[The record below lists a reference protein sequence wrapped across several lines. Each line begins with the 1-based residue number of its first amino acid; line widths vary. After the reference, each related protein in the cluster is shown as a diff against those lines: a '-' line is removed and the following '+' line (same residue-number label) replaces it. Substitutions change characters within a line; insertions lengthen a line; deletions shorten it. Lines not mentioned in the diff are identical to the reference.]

1 MVVRPAARRD
11 NRNMVIRESAEIGG
25 RELTIE
31 MGKLARQADG
41 AVLLT
46 YGETV
51 VMVTAV
57 GDRKPK
63 NLPFLPLTCEYRE
76 NTYAGGRIPG
86 GFFKREGR
94 PTEAEILTSRMTDR
108 PIRPLFPKGY
118 RNETQVI
125 GNVLSADPEILPD
138 VLNITGA
145 SIALCCSPIPFTIP
159 IAAVRVGLVGGEFII
174 NPTRSQVAEG
184 DLDLILASRRE
195 AVVMLEAGAKEVSE
209 DQILDALEFAQPSI
223 EALIDLQ
230 QRLYDQLQPEKRA
243 FEPYEIDSAIE
254 QAVKERVG
262 VAVKETL
269 GIADKIQ
276 QRNTLEDIRNEML
289 DALDEEEAENR
300 DDYKESY
307 YDLIKKI
314 TRTGVLEDRV
324 RSDGRAFDEVRE
336 ITCEVGVAPRVHGS
350 ALFTRGETQAFV
362 TTTLGTALDSK
373 KMENYG
379 GEWWKKFMLHYNFP
393 PFSVGEA
400 RFLRGPGRREIGHG
414 ALAERAVE
422 PLLPSEDDFPYVLR
436 VVSDIF
442 ESNGSSSMA
451 SICGATLSLMD
462 AGVPIS
468 APVAGIAMGLMKE
481 GDVYA
486 VLSDIAGEEDHHGDM
501 DFKVAGTPRGITAM
515 QMDIKATGLS
525 REIFAEALEQAKKA
539 RMQILGKMREAIAE
553 PRPETSRYAPRILSI
568 KISVDRIRDIIGP
581 GGRIIRGIQED
592 TGCRINVEDDGTVQ
606 IAATDVEAGQKALSI
621 IEGLT
626 QEAEVG
632 KVYAGKVRSIKDFGA
647 FVEILP
653 GTDGLL
659 HISEVADHH
668 VDNVRDHVNEGDEIM
683 VKVVNIDERDRIR
696 LSMKALTEEER
707 EKAGLKVGS

>member
-1 MVVRPAARRD
+1 
-11 NRNMVIRESAEIGG
+11 MVIRESVEIGG
-25 RELTIE
+25 RELTVE

-41 AVLLT
+41 AVVIT

-57 GDRKPK
+57 ADRKPK
-63 NLPFLPLTCEYRE
+63 ELPFLPLTCEYRE
-76 NTYAGGRIPG
+76 NTFAGGRIPG

-108 PIRPLFPKGY
+108 PIRPLFPEGY
-118 RNETQVI
+118 RHETQVI
-125 GNVLSADPEILPD
+125 GNVLSADPEIMPD
-138 VLNITGA
+138 VLSITGA
-145 SIALCCSPIPFTIP
+145 STALYCSSIPFNIP
-159 IAAVRVGLVGGEFII
+159 IAAVRVGMVDGEFII
-174 NPTRSQVAEG
+174 NPTRSQIAES
-184 DLDLILASRRE
+184 DLDLILAARRD
-195 AVVMLEAGAKEVSE
+195 AVVMLEAGAKQVSE
-209 DQILDALEFAQPSI
+209 ENILDALEFAQASI

-230 QRLYDQLQPEKRA
+230 QRIYDQLQPVKRE
-243 FEPYEIDSAIE
+243 FEPYEIDAAIVDKVE
-254 QAVKERVG
+254 ERVG
-262 VAVKETL
+262 DKIKETL
-269 GIADKIQ
+269 AIRDKITE
-276 QRNTLEDIRNEML
+276 RDTMNDLRGSMI
-289 DALDEEEAENR
+289 DALDDDDAEHAGDFKEAF
-300 DDYKESY
+300 YG
-307 YDLIKKI
+307 LVKKY
-314 TRTGVLEDRV
+314 TRTGVLDDRL
-324 RSDGRAFDEVRE
+324 RADGREFNE
-336 ITCEVGVAPRVHGS
+336 IRPIDCEVGVAPRVHGS

-362 TTTLGTALDSK
+362 TTTLGTAMDSK

-379 GEWWKKFMLHYNFP
+379 GEWWKKFYLHYNFP

-436 VVSDIF
+436 IVSDIF

-451 SICGATLSLMD
+451 SVCGATLSLMD

-481 GDVYA
+481 GDNYA

-525 REIFAEALEQAKKA
+525 REIFAEALEQAREG
-539 RMQILGKMREAIAE
+539 RMHILGKMREAISE
-553 PRPETSRYAPRILSI
+553 PRADTSRYAPRIIAI
-568 KISVDRIRDIIGP
+568 KIPVDRIRDIIGP

-606 IAATDVEAGQKALSI
+606 IAATDVESGQKALAI

-626 QEAEVG
+626 AEAEVG
-632 KVYAGKVRSIKDFGA
+632 RIYAGTVRSIKDFGA

-659 HISEVADHH
+659 HISEVAAEH
-668 VDNVRDHVNEGDEIM
+668 VKDVRDFVNEGDDLM
-683 VKVVNIDERDRIR
+683 VKVINIDERDRIR
-696 LSMKALTEEER
+696 LSLKAITEEE
-707 EKAGLKVGS
+707 KAQMEQEVGSAG

>member
-1 MVVRPAARRD
+1 
-11 NRNMVIRESAEIGG
+11 MVIRESAEIGD
-25 RELTIE
+25 RELTVE

-41 AVLLT
+41 AAVLT
-46 YGETV
+46 YGETI

-57 GDRKPK
+57 ADRRPK
-63 NLPFLPLTCEYRE
+63 ELPFLPLTCEYRE
-76 NTYAGGRIPG
+76 NTFAGGRIPG

-118 RNETQVI
+118 RHETQVI
-125 GNVLSADPEILPD
+125 GNVLSAEPEIFPD
-138 VLNITGA
+138 VLSITGA
-145 SIALCCSPIPFTIP
+145 SIALYCSPIPFTIP
-159 IAAVRVGLVGGEFII
+159 IAAVRIGLVDGEFII

-184 DLDLILASRRE
+184 DLDLVLASRRD

-209 DQILDALEFAQPSI
+209 GQILDALEFAQPTI

-230 QRLYDQLQPEKRA
+230 QRIYDQLQPEKRP
-243 FEPYEIDSAIE
+243 FEPHEIDSAIE
-254 QAVKERVG
+254 EKVEERVG
-262 VAVKETL
+262 AAIKEAL

-289 DALDEEEAENR
+289 DALDEEEAEHR

-307 YDLIKKI
+307 YGLIKKI

-336 ITCEVGVAPRVHGS
+336 INCEVGVAPRVHGS

-362 TTTLGTALDSK
+362 TTTLGTSLDSK

-379 GEWWKKFMLHYNFP
+379 GEWYKKFYLHYNFP

-414 ALAERAVE
+414 ALAERAVA

-451 SICGATLSLMD
+451 SVCGATLSMMD

-481 GDVYA
+481 GDTYA

-525 REIFAEALEQAKKA
+525 REIFAEALEQAREA
-539 RMQILGKMREAIAE
+539 RMQILGEMREAISE

-632 KVYAGKVRSIKDFGA
+632 KIYAGKVRSIKDFGA

-668 VDNVRDHVNEGDEIM
+668 VDDVRDHVNEGDEVM

-696 LSMKALTEEER
+696 LSIKALTEEER
-707 EKAGLKVGS
+707 EKTGQKVGS

>member
-1 MVVRPAARRD
+1 
-11 NRNMVIRESAEIGG
+11 MVIRESVEIGG

-31 MGKLARQADG
+31 MGKMARQADG
-41 AVLLT
+41 AVVVS
-46 YGETV
+46 YGETIV
-51 VMVTAV
+51 LVTAV
-57 GDRKPK
+57 SDRKAK
-63 NLPFLPLTCEYRE
+63 DMSFLPLTCEYRE
-76 NTYAGGRIPG
+76 NSFAGGRIPG

-118 RNETQVI
+118 RHETQVI

-138 VLNITGA
+138 VLSITGA
-145 SIALCCSPIPFTIP
+145 STALYCSPIPFTIP
-159 IAAVRVGLVGGEFII
+159 IAAVRVGMIDGEFII

-184 DLDLILASRRE
+184 NLDLILAARRE

-209 DQILDALEFAQPSI
+209 ENILDALEFAQPTI

-230 QRLYDQLQPEKRA
+230 QRIYDQVQPVKRE
-243 FEPYEIDSAIE
+243 FEIHEIDETIVAKVEERVAQEIKDILGIKDKIE
-254 QAVKERVG
+254 Q
-262 VAVKETL
+262 
-269 GIADKIQ
+269 
-276 QRNTLEDIRNEML
+276 RNAMDDLRGGML
-289 DALDEEEAENR
+289 DALDEEEAEHSN
-300 DDYKESY
+300 DYKEAFY
-307 YDLIKKI
+307 GLIKKC
-314 TRTGVLEDRV
+314 TRAGVLDEKV
-324 RSDGRAFDEVRE
+324 RADGRAFDEIRP
-336 ITCEVGVAPRVHGS
+336 IRCEVGVAPRVHGS

-362 TTTLGTALDSK
+362 TTTLGTSGTDDK

-414 ALAERAVE
+414 ALAERAVQ
-422 PLLPSEDDFPYVLR
+422 PTLPPADVFPYVIR

-451 SICGATLSLMD
+451 SVCGATLSLMD
-462 AGVPIS
+462 AGVPIA

-481 GDVYA
+481 GDNYA
-486 VLSDIAGEEDHHGDM
+486 VLSDIAGEEDHNGDM

-525 REIFAEALEQAKKA
+525 REIFAQALEQA
-539 RMQILGKMREAIAE
+539 REGRIHILSKMREAISE
-553 PRPETSRYAPRILSI
+553 PRAETSRYAPQITSI
-568 KISVDRIRDIIGP
+568 KIPVDRIRDIIGP

-606 IAATDVEAGQKALSI
+606 IAATDSVAGQKALSI

-626 QEAEVG
+626 AEAEVG
-632 KVYAGKVRSIKDFGA
+632 KIYAGTVRTIKDFGA

-659 HISEVADHH
+659 HISEVAEHH
-668 VDNVRDHVNEGDEIM
+668 VKDVRDYVNEGDDLI

-696 LSMKALTEEER
+696 LSLKAVTEEE
-707 EKAGLKVGS
+707 KAEAEQMVDADG

>member
-1 MVVRPAARRD
+1 
-11 NRNMVIRESAEIGG
+11 MVIRESTEIGG
-25 RELTIE
+25 RELTVE

-41 AVLLT
+41 AVVIS
-46 YGETV
+46 YGETI

-57 GDRKPK
+57 SDRNPK
-63 NLPFLPLTCEYRE
+63 QISFLPLTCEYRE
-76 NTYAGGRIPG
+76 NTFAGGRIPG

-118 RNETQVI
+118 NHETQVI
-125 GNVLSADPEILPD
+125 GNVLSADPELMPD
-138 VLNITGA
+138 VLSITGA
-145 SIALCCSPIPFTIP
+145 SAALYCSDIPFTTP
-159 IAAVRVGLVGGEFII
+159 IAAVRIGLIDGEFIT
-174 NPTRSQVAEG
+174 NPTRSQIAES
-184 DLDLILASRRE
+184 DLDLILAARRE

-209 DQILDALEFAQPSI
+209 ENILDALEFAQPSI

-230 QRLYDQLQPEKRA
+230 QRIYDQLQPTKREFVA
-243 FEPYEIDSAIE
+243 HQIDEAIVTKVEDRAGQTIKDNLSIKDKIE
-254 QAVKERVG
+254 Q
-262 VAVKETL
+262 
-269 GIADKIQ
+269 
-276 QRNTLEDIRNEML
+276 RNAMGD
-289 DALDEEEAENR
+289 
-300 DDYKESY
+300 
-307 YDLIKKI
+307 
-314 TRTGVLEDRV
+314 TRTELLGALEEDETDDANDFKEAFYGLVKKYTRAGVLDDR
-324 RSDGRAFDEVRE
+324 RRADGRAFDEIRPIE
-336 ITCEVGVAPRVHGS
+336 CEVGLAPRVHGS

-362 TTTLGTALDSK
+362 TTTLGTSDDSK
-373 KMENYG
+373 KQENYG
-379 GEWWKKFMLHYNFP
+379 GEWWSKFYLHYNFP

-414 ALAERAVE
+414 ALAQRAVSGI
-422 PLLPSEDDFPYVLR
+422 LPSEDDFPYVLR
-436 VVSDIF
+436 IVSDIF

-451 SICGATLSLMD
+451 SVCGATLSLMD
-462 AGVPIS
+462 AGVPI
-468 APVAGIAMGLMKE
+468 AGPVAGIAMGLMKE
-481 GDVYA
+481 GDNYA
-486 VLSDIAGEEDHHGDM
+486 VLSDIAGEEDHNGDM

-525 REIFAEALEQAKKA
+525 REIFAEALEQAREG
-539 RMQILGKMREAIAE
+539 RMHILGKMREAISE
-553 PRPETSRYAPRILSI
+553 PRPETSRYAPQILSI

-606 IAATDVEAGQKALSI
+606 IAATDSDAGQKALSI

-626 QEAEVG
+626 AEAEVG
-632 KVYAGKVRSIKDFGA
+632 KIYAGTVRSIKDFGA

-668 VDNVRDHVNEGDEIM
+668 VKDVRDHVNEGDDLF

-696 LSMKALTEEER
+696 LSLKAVTEEE
-707 EKAGLKVGS
+707 KAKAEQMVGADG

>member
-1 MVVRPAARRD
+1 
-11 NRNMVIRESAEIGG
+11 MVIRESAEIGD
-25 RELTIE
+25 RELTVE

-41 AVLLT
+41 AAVLT
-46 YGETV
+46 YGETI

-57 GDRKPK
+57 ADRRPK
-63 NLPFLPLTCEYRE
+63 DMPFLPLTCEYRE
-76 NTYAGGRIPG
+76 NTFAGGRIPG

-118 RNETQVI
+118 RHETQVI
-125 GNVLSADPEILPD
+125 GNVLSAEPEIFPD
-138 VLNITGA
+138 VLSITGA
-145 SIALCCSPIPFTIP
+145 SIALYCSPIPFTIP
-159 IAAVRVGLVGGEFII
+159 IAAVRIGLVDGEFII

-184 DLDLILASRRE
+184 DLDLVLASRRD
-195 AVVMLEAGAKEVSE
+195 AVIMLEAGAKEVSE
-209 DQILDALEFAQPSI
+209 SQILDALEFAQPTI

-230 QRLYDQLQPEKRA
+230 QRIYDQLQPEKRP
-243 FEPYEIDSAIE
+243 FEPHEIDSAIE
-254 QAVKERVG
+254 EKVEERVG
-262 VAVKETL
+262 AAIKEAL

-289 DALDEEEAENR
+289 DVLDEEEAEHR

-307 YDLIKKI
+307 YGLIKKI

-324 RSDGRAFDEVRE
+324 RSDGRAFDEVRT

-362 TTTLGTALDSK
+362 TTTLGTSLDSK
-373 KMENYG
+373 KMENYS
-379 GEWWKKFMLHYNFP
+379 GEWWKKFYLHYNFP

-414 ALAERAVE
+414 ALAERAVT

-451 SICGATLSLMD
+451 SVCGATLSMMD

-468 APVAGIAMGLMKE
+468 APIAGIAMGLMKE
-481 GDVYA
+481 GDTYA

-515 QMDIKATGLS
+515 QMDIKATELS
-525 REIFAEALEQAKKA
+525 REIFAEALEQAREA
-539 RMQILGKMREAIAE
+539 RMQILGEMREAISE

-668 VDNVRDHVNEGDEIM
+668 VDDVRDHVNEGDEVM
-683 VKVVNIDERDRIR
+683 VKVVNVDERDRIR
-696 LSMKALTEEER
+696 LSIKALTEEER
-707 EKAGLKVGS
+707 EKTGQKVGS

>member
-1 MVVRPAARRD
+1 
-11 NRNMVIRESAEIGG
+11 MVIRESVEIGG
-25 RELTIE
+25 RELTVE
-31 MGKLARQADG
+31 MGKMARQADG
-41 AVLLT
+41 ACVIT
-46 YGETV
+46 YGETM

-57 GDRKPK
+57 ADRKPK
-63 NLPFLPLTCEYRE
+63 DMPFLPLTCEYRE
-76 NTYAGGRIPG
+76 NTFAGGRIPG

-94 PTEAEILTSRMTDR
+94 PTEVEILTSRMTDR

-118 RNETQVI
+118 RFETQVI
-125 GNVLSADPEILPD
+125 GNVLSADPEIMPD
-138 VLNITGA
+138 VLSITGA
-145 SIALCCSPIPFTIP
+145 SVALYCSNIPFTVP
-159 IAAVRVGLVGGEFII
+159 IAAVRVGMIDGEFII
-174 NPTRSQVAEG
+174 NPTRSQIAES
-184 DLDLILASRRE
+184 DLDLILAARRD

-209 DQILDALEFAQPSI
+209 ENILDALEFAQPSI

-230 QRLYDQLQPEKRA
+230 QRIYDQLQPVKRE
-243 FEPYEIDSAIE
+243 FVPYEIDAAIVEKVE
-254 QAVKERVG
+254 QRAGDK
-262 VAVKETL
+262 VKETL
-269 GIADKIQ
+269 AIGDKIE
-276 QRNTLEDIRNEML
+276 QRNAMDELRGAML
-289 DALDEEEAENR
+289 DALDDEEQADADDFKEAF
-300 DDYKESY
+300 YG
-307 YDLIKKI
+307 LVKKV
-314 TRTGVLEDRV
+314 TRNGVLDDRV
-324 RSDGRAFDEVRE
+324 RADGREFNE
-336 ITCEVGVAPRVHGS
+336 IRPINCEVGVAPRVHGS

-362 TTTLGTALDSK
+362 TTTLGTAMDSK

-379 GEWWKKFMLHYNFP
+379 GEWWKKFYLHYNFP

-422 PLLPSEDDFPYVLR
+422 PLLPAEEDFPYVLR
-436 VVSDIF
+436 IVSDIF

-451 SICGATLSLMD
+451 SVCGATLSMMD

-481 GDVYA
+481 GDNYA

-525 REIFAEALEQAKKA
+525 REIFAEALEQAREA
-539 RMQILGKMREAIAE
+539 RMHILGKMREAISE
-553 PRPETSRYAPRILSI
+553 PRAETSRYAPRIIAI
-568 KISVDRIRDIIGP
+568 KIPVDRIRDIIGP

-606 IAATDVEAGQKALSI
+606 IAATDVESGQKALAI

-626 QEAEVG
+626 AEAEVG
-632 KVYAGKVRSIKDFGA
+632 RIYAGTVRSIKDFGA

-659 HISEVADHH
+659 HISEVAAEH
-668 VDNVRDHVNEGDEIM
+668 VKDVRDFVNEGDDLM
-683 VKVVNIDERDRIR
+683 VKVINIDERDRIR
-696 LSMKALTEEER
+696 LSLKAITDE
-707 EKAGLKVGS
+707 EKAQMEQEVSSDG

>member
-1 MVVRPAARRD
+1 
-11 NRNMVIRESAEIGG
+11 MVIRESVEIGG
-25 RELTIE
+25 RELTVE

-41 AVLLT
+41 AVVIT
-46 YGETV
+46 YGETI

-57 GDRKPK
+57 ADRKPK
-63 NLPFLPLTCEYRE
+63 DMPFLPLTCEYRE
-76 NTYAGGRIPG
+76 NTFAGGRIPG

-118 RNETQVI
+118 RFETQII
-125 GNVLSADPEILPD
+125 GNVLSSDPEVMPD
-138 VLNITGA
+138 VLSITGA
-145 SIALCCSPIPFTIP
+145 SAALYCSPISFDIP
-159 IAAVRVGLVGGEFII
+159 IAAVRVGLIDGEFII
-174 NPTRSQVAEG
+174 NPTRSQIAES
-184 DLDLILASRRE
+184 DLDLILAARRE

-209 DQILDALEFAQPSI
+209 ETILDALEFAQPSI

-230 QRLYDQLQPEKRA
+230 QRLYDQLQPTKRE
-243 FEPYEIDSAIE
+243 FVPYEIDASIVEKVEQRLADRIKECLSIGDKIE
-254 QAVKERVG
+254 Q
-262 VAVKETL
+262 
-269 GIADKIQ
+269 
-276 QRNTLEDIRNEML
+276 RNAMDDLRGELIDG
-289 DALDEEEAENR
+289 LDEEEAEHAN
-300 DDYKESY
+300 DFKEAFY
-307 YDLIKKI
+307 GLLKKI
-314 TRTGVLEDRV
+314 TRTGVLDERV
-324 RSDGRAFDEVRE
+324 RADGRAFNEVRPIE
-336 ITCEVGVAPRVHGS
+336 CDVAVAPRVHGS

-362 TTTLGTALDSK
+362 TTTLGTVDDAK

-379 GEWWKKFMLHYNFP
+379 GEWWKKFYLHYNFP

-414 ALAERAVE
+414 ALAERAVQ
-422 PLLPSEDDFPYVLR
+422 PVLPTEDDFPYVLR

-451 SICGATLSLMD
+451 SVCGATLSLMD

-481 GDVYA
+481 GDNYA
-486 VLSDIAGEEDHHGDM
+486 VLSDIAGEEDHNGDM

-525 REIFAEALEQAKKA
+525 REIFAEALEQAREA
-539 RMQILGKMREAIAE
+539 RVHILGKMRDAISE
-553 PRPETSRYAPRILSI
+553 PRPETSRYAPRIISI

-606 IAATDVEAGQKALSI
+606 IAATDVEAGQKALAI

-626 QEAEVG
+626 AEAEVG
-632 KVYAGKVRSIKDFGA
+632 KVYAGTVRSIKDFGA

-659 HISEVADHH
+659 HISEVAEEH
-668 VDNVRDHVNEGDEIM
+668 VKDVRDYVNEGDNVL
-683 VKVVNIDERDRIR
+683 VKVVKIDERDRIR
-696 LSMKALTEEER
+696 LSLKAITEEE
-707 EKAGLKVGS
+707 KAQMEQTVGSDG

>member
-1 MVVRPAARRD
+1 
-11 NRNMVIRESAEIGG
+11 MVIRESAEIGG

-31 MGKLARQADG
+31 MGRLARQADG
-41 AVLLT
+41 AVVLT

-57 GDRKPK
+57 GDHKPK
-63 NLPFLPLTCEYRE
+63 DLPFLPLTCEYRE

-145 SIALCCSPIPFTIP
+145 SIALYCSPIPFTIP

-184 DLDLILASRRE
+184 DLDLILAARRE

-209 DQILDALEFAQPSI
+209 NQILDALEFAQPSI
-223 EALIDLQ
+223 ETLIDLQ
-230 QRLYDQLQPEKRA
+230 QRLYDQLQPEKRP
-243 FEPYEIDSAIE
+243 FEPYEIDSTIKQAVE
-254 QAVKERVG
+254 ERVGAAVKE
-262 VAVKETL
+262 AL
-269 GIADKIQ
+269 GIDDKIR
-276 QRNTLEDIRNEML
+276 QRNTMEDIRNGML
-289 DALDEEEAENR
+289 DALDEEEAEHR

-307 YDLIKKI
+307 YELIKQI

-336 ITCEVGVAPRVHGS
+336 IICEVGVAPRVHGS

-414 ALAERAVE
+414 ALAERAIE

-451 SICGATLSLMD
+451 SVCGATLSLMD
-462 AGVPIS
+462 AGVRIS

-481 GDVYA
+481 GDNYA

-501 DFKVAGTPRGITAM
+501 DFKVAGTPRGITAL

-525 REIFAEALEQAKKA
+525 REIFAEALQQAKEA
-539 RMQILGKMREAIAE
+539 RMHILGKMREAIAE

-606 IAATDVEAGQKALSI
+606 IAATSVEAGEKALSI

-626 QEAEVG
+626 QEAEIG

-668 VDNVRDHVNEGDEIM
+668 VNDVRDHVNEGDEIM

-696 LSMKALTEEER
+696 LSIKALTEEER
-707 EKAGLKVGS
+707 EQAGQKVSS

>member
-1 MVVRPAARRD
+1 MA
-11 NRNMVIRESAEIGG
+11 IRESVEIGG

-41 AVLLT
+41 AAVIT
-46 YGETV
+46 YGDTM

-57 GDRKPK
+57 ADRKPK
-63 NLPFLPLTCEYRE
+63 DMPFLPLTCEYRE
-76 NTYAGGRIPG
+76 NTFAGGRIPG

-118 RNETQVI
+118 RHETQII
-125 GNVLSADPEILPD
+125 GNVLSSDPEIMPD
-138 VLNITGA
+138 VLSITGA
-145 SIALCCSPIPFTIP
+145 STALYCSPIAFTIP
-159 IAAVRVGLVGGEFII
+159 IAAVRVGMIDGEFII
-174 NPTRSQVAEG
+174 NPTRSQIAES
-184 DLDLILASRRE
+184 DLDLILAARRE
-195 AVVMLEAGAKEVSE
+195 AVVMLEAGANEVSE
-209 DQILDALEFAQPSI
+209 ENILDALEFAQPSI

-230 QRLYDQLQPEKRA
+230 QRLYDKLQPVKRE
-243 FEPYEIDSAIE
+243 FTPYEIDSSIVETVE
-254 QAVKERVG
+254 QSLADK
-262 VAVKETL
+262 VKETL
-269 GIADKIQ
+269 GIRDKIA
-276 QRNTLEDIRNEML
+276 QRDAMDDLRGSFL
-289 DALDEEEAENR
+289 DSLDEEQSAHA
-300 DDYKESY
+300 DDYKEAFY
-307 YDLIKKI
+307 GLLKKI
-314 TRTGVLEDRV
+314 TRTGVLDERV
-324 RSDGRAFDEVRE
+324 RADGREFNE
-336 ITCEVGVAPRVHGS
+336 IRPIECEVGVAPRVHGS

-362 TTTLGTALDSK
+362 TTTLGTSDDSK

-379 GEWWKKFMLHYNFP
+379 GEWWKKFYLHYNFP

-422 PLLPSEDDFPYVLR
+422 PVLPGEDDFPYVLR

-451 SICGATLSLMD
+451 SVCGATLSMMD
-462 AGVPIS
+462 AGVPIG

-481 GDVYA
+481 GDNYA
-486 VLSDIAGEEDHHGDM
+486 VLSDIAGEEDHNGDM

-525 REIFAEALEQAKKA
+525 REIFAQALEQA
-539 RMQILGKMREAIAE
+539 REGRIHILKKMREAISE
-553 PRPETSRYAPRILSI
+553 PRPETSRYAPQILSI
-568 KISVDRIRDIIGP
+568 KIPVDRIRDIIGP

-606 IAATDVEAGQKALSI
+606 IAATDTASGQKALSI

-626 QEAEVG
+626 AEAEVG
-632 KVYAGKVRSIKDFGA
+632 KLYAGTVRSIKDFGA

-659 HISEVADHH
+659 HISEVAEHH
-668 VDNVRDHVNEGDEIM
+668 VKDVREYVNEGDELL
-683 VKVVNIDERDRIR
+683 VKVINIDERDRIR
-696 LSMKALTEEER
+696 LSLKAVTEEDQA
-707 EKAGLKVGS
+707 KMGQKVGSDG

>member
-1 MVVRPAARRD
+1 
-11 NRNMVIRESAEIGG
+11 MVIRESTEIGG
-25 RELTIE
+25 RELTVE

-41 AVLLT
+41 AVLIT
-46 YGETV
+46 YGETMV
-51 VMVTAV
+51 IVTAV
-57 GDRKPK
+57 CDRKPK
-63 NLPFLPLTCEYRE
+63 DLPFLPLTCEYRE
-76 NTYAGGRIPG
+76 NTFAGGRIPG

-108 PIRPLFPKGY
+108 PIRPLFPKGF
-118 RNETQVI
+118 RHETQVI
-125 GNVLSADPEILPD
+125 GNVLSADPEIVPD
-138 VLNITGA
+138 VLSITGA
-145 SIALCCSPIPFTIP
+145 SAALYCSPIPFDTP
-159 IAAVRVGLVGGEFII
+159 IAAVRVGMVDGELII
-174 NPTRSQVAEG
+174 NPTRSQIAES
-184 DLDLILASRRE
+184 DLDLILAARRD

-209 DQILDALEFAQPSI
+209 ENILDALEFAQPSI

-230 QRLYDQLQPEKRA
+230 QRIYDQLQPTKRV
-243 FEPYEIDSAIE
+243 FVPYEIDESIVANVE
-254 QAVKERVG
+254 ERVG
-262 VAVKETL
+262 AKIKESL
-269 GIADKIQ
+269 AIKDKIE
-276 QRNTLEDIRNEML
+276 QRNAMDDMRGEML
-289 DALDEEEAENR
+289 DGLTDDEKENR
-300 DDYKESY
+300 DDYKESFY
-307 YDLIKKI
+307 GLIKKY
-314 TRTGVLEDRV
+314 TRAGVLDDRL
-324 RSDGRAFDEVRE
+324 RADGREFDQIRD
-336 ITCEVGVAPRVHGS
+336 IACEVTVAPRVHGS

-362 TTTLGTALDSK
+362 TTTLGTAMDSK

-379 GEWWKKFMLHYNFP
+379 GEWWKRFYLHYNFP

-414 ALAERAVE
+414 ALAERAIQPV
-422 PLLPSEDDFPYVLR
+422 LPSEEDFPYVLR

-451 SICGATLSLMD
+451 SVCGATLSLMD
-462 AGVPIS
+462 AGVPIG

-481 GDVYA
+481 GDNYA
-486 VLSDIAGEEDHHGDM
+486 VLSDIAGEEDHNGDM

-525 REIFAEALEQAKKA
+525 REIFAEALEQAKVG
-539 RMQILGKMREAIAE
+539 RMHILGKMREAIAE
-553 PRPETSRYAPRILSI
+553 PRPETSRYAPRILAI

-606 IAATDVEAGQKALSI
+606 IAATDVEAGQKALAI

-626 QEAEVG
+626 AEAEVG
-632 KVYAGKVRSIKDFGA
+632 KIYAGTVRSIKDFGA

-659 HISEVADHH
+659 HISEVAEHH
-668 VDNVRDHVNEGDEIM
+668 VNDVRDFVNEGDDLF

-696 LSMKALTEEER
+696 LSLKAVTEEE
-707 EKAGLKVGS
+707 KAKAEQELASAG

>member
-1 MVVRPAARRD
+1 MI
-11 NRNMVIRESAEIGG
+11 IRESVEIGD

-31 MGKLARQADG
+31 MGKMARQADG
-41 AVLLT
+41 AVVVS
-46 YGETV
+46 YGETI

-63 NLPFLPLTCEYRE
+63 NMSFLPLTCEYRE
-76 NTYAGGRIPG
+76 NSFAGGRIPG

-118 RNETQVI
+118 RHETQVI

-138 VLNITGA
+138 VLSITGA
-145 SIALCCSPIPFTIP
+145 STALYCSPIPFTIP
-159 IAAVRVGLVGGEFII
+159 IAAVRIGMIDGGFVI
-174 NPTRSQVAEG
+174 NPTRSQIAES
-184 DLDLILASRRE
+184 DLDLILAARRE
-195 AVVMLEAGAKEVSE
+195 AVVMLEAGANEVSE
-209 DQILDALEFAQPSI
+209 ENILDALEFAQPSI

-230 QRLYDQLQPEKRA
+230 QRIYDQLQPVKRE
-243 FEPYEIDSAIE
+243 FEIHEIDETIVNKVE
-254 QAVKERVG
+254 DRV
-262 VAVKETL
+262 AQKIKDTL
-269 GIADKIQ
+269 GIKDKIE
-276 QRNTLEDIRNEML
+276 QRNAMDDLRGHML
-289 DALDEEEAENR
+289 DALDEDEAEHR
-300 DDYKESY
+300 DDYKEAFY
-307 YDLIKKI
+307 GLIKKY
-314 TRTGVLEDRV
+314 TRAGVLNERV
-324 RSDGRAFDEVRE
+324 RADGREFNE
-336 ITCEVGVAPRVHGS
+336 IRSISCEVGVAARVHGS

-362 TTTLGTALDSK
+362 TTTLGTAGTDDK
-373 KMENYG
+373 KVENYG

-414 ALAERAVE
+414 ALAERAVQ
-422 PLLPSEDDFPYVLR
+422 PTLPPEEVFPYVIR

-451 SICGATLSLMD
+451 SVCGATLSLMD
-462 AGVPIS
+462 AGVPVT

-481 GDVYA
+481 GDSYA

-525 REIFAEALEQAKKA
+525 REIFAQALEQAREG
-539 RMQILGKMREAIAE
+539 RMHILGKMREAISE
-553 PRPETSRYAPRILSI
+553 PRAETSRYAPKIISI

-592 TGCRINVEDDGTVQ
+592 TGCRINVDDDGTVQ
-606 IAATDVEAGQKALSI
+606 IAATDSGAGQKALSI

-626 QEAEVG
+626 AEAEVG
-632 KVYAGKVRSIKDFGA
+632 KIYAGTVRSIKDFGA

-659 HISEVADHH
+659 HISEVAEHH
-668 VDNVRDHVNEGDEIM
+668 VKDVRDHVNEGDDLF

-696 LSMKALTEEER
+696 LSLKAVTEEER
-707 EKAGLKVGS
+707 AEAEQMVDADG

>member
-1 MVVRPAARRD
+1 
-11 NRNMVIRESAEIGG
+11 MVIRESVEIGG
-25 RELTIE
+25 RELTVE
-31 MGKLARQADG
+31 MGKMARQADG
-41 AVLLT
+41 ACVIT
-46 YGETV
+46 YGETM

-57 GDRKPK
+57 ADRKPK
-63 NLPFLPLTCEYRE
+63 DMPFLPLTCEYRE
-76 NTYAGGRIPG
+76 NTFAGGRIPG

-94 PTEAEILTSRMTDR
+94 PTEVEILTSRMTDR

-118 RNETQVI
+118 RFETQVI
-125 GNVLSADPEILPD
+125 GNVLSADPEIMPD
-138 VLNITGA
+138 VLSITGA
-145 SIALCCSPIPFTIP
+145 SVALYCSNIPFTVP
-159 IAAVRVGLVGGEFII
+159 IAAVRVGMIDGEFII
-174 NPTRSQVAEG
+174 NPTRSQIAES
-184 DLDLILASRRE
+184 DLDLILAARRD

-209 DQILDALEFAQPSI
+209 ENILDALEFAQPSI

-230 QRLYDQLQPEKRA
+230 QRIYDQLQPVKRE
-243 FEPYEIDSAIE
+243 FVPYEIDAAIVEKVE
-254 QAVKERVG
+254 QRAGDK
-262 VAVKETL
+262 VKETL
-269 GIADKIQ
+269 AIGDKIE
-276 QRNTLEDIRNEML
+276 QRNAMDELRGAML
-289 DALDEEEAENR
+289 DALDDEEQADADDFKEAF
-300 DDYKESY
+300 YG
-307 YDLIKKI
+307 LVKKV
-314 TRTGVLEDRV
+314 TRNGVLDDRV
-324 RSDGRAFDEVRE
+324 RADGREFNE
-336 ITCEVGVAPRVHGS
+336 IRPINCEVGVAPRVHGS

-362 TTTLGTALDSK
+362 TTTLGTAMDSK

-379 GEWWKKFMLHYNFP
+379 GEWWKKFYLHYNFP

-422 PLLPSEDDFPYVLR
+422 PLLPDEEDFPYVLR
-436 VVSDIF
+436 IVSDIF

-451 SICGATLSLMD
+451 SVCGATLSMMD

-481 GDVYA
+481 GDNYA

-525 REIFAEALEQAKKA
+525 REIFAEALEQAREA
-539 RMQILGKMREAIAE
+539 RMHILGKMREAISE
-553 PRPETSRYAPRILSI
+553 PRAETSRYAPRIIAI
-568 KISVDRIRDIIGP
+568 KIPVDRIRDIIGP

-606 IAATDVEAGQKALSI
+606 IAATDVESGQKALAI

-626 QEAEVG
+626 AEAEVG
-632 KVYAGKVRSIKDFGA
+632 RIYAGTVRSIKDFGA

-659 HISEVADHH
+659 HISEVAAEH
-668 VDNVRDHVNEGDEIM
+668 VKDVRDFVNEGDDLM
-683 VKVVNIDERDRIR
+683 VKVINIDERDRIR
-696 LSMKALTEEER
+696 LSLKAITDE
-707 EKAGLKVGS
+707 EKAQMEQEVSSDG

>member
-1 MVVRPAARRD
+1 
-11 NRNMVIRESAEIGG
+11 MVIRESAEIGG
-25 RELTIE
+25 RELTVE

-41 AVLLT
+41 AAVLT
-46 YGETV
+46 YGETI

-57 GDRKPK
+57 ADRRPK
-63 NLPFLPLTCEYRE
+63 DMPFLPLTCEYRE
-76 NTYAGGRIPG
+76 NTFAGGRIPG

-118 RNETQVI
+118 RHETQVI
-125 GNVLSADPEILPD
+125 GNVLSAEPDIFPD
-138 VLNITGA
+138 VLSITGA
-145 SIALCCSPIPFTIP
+145 SIALYCSPIPFTIP
-159 IAAVRVGLVGGEFII
+159 IAAVRVGLVDGEFII
-174 NPTRSQVAEG
+174 NPTRTQVAEG
-184 DLDLILASRRE
+184 DLDLVLASRRD

-209 DQILDALEFAQPSI
+209 SQILDALEFAQPTI

-230 QRLYDQLQPEKRA
+230 QRIYDQLQPDKRP

-254 QAVKERVG
+254 EKVEERVG
-262 VAVKETL
+262 AAIKEAL

-289 DALDEEEAENR
+289 DALDEEEAEHGG
-300 DDYKESY
+300 DYKESFY
-307 YDLIKKI
+307 GLIKKI

-324 RSDGRAFDEVRE
+324 RSDGRAFNEVRA

-362 TTTLGTALDSK
+362 TTTLGTSLDSK

-379 GEWWKKFMLHYNFP
+379 GEWWKKFYLHYNFP

-414 ALAERAVE
+414 ALAERALT

-451 SICGATLSLMD
+451 SVCAATLSMMD

-481 GDVYA
+481 GDAYA

-525 REIFAEALEQAKKA
+525 REIFAEALEQAKEA
-539 RMQILGKMREAIAE
+539 RMHILGKMREAISE

-568 KISVDRIRDIIGP
+568 KISIDRIRDIIGP

-626 QEAEVG
+626 QEAEIG

-668 VDNVRDHVNEGDEIM
+668 VDDVRDHVNEGDEVM

-696 LSMKALTEEER
+696 LSIKALTEEER
-707 EKAGLKVGS
+707 EKTGQKVGS

>member
-1 MVVRPAARRD
+1 M
-11 NRNMVIRESAEIGG
+11 
-25 RELTIE
+25 E

-41 AVLLT
+41 AVVVT
-46 YGETV
+46 YGETI

-57 GDRKPK
+57 SDRKPK
-63 NLPFLPLTCEYRE
+63 DLPFLPLTCEYRE
-76 NTYAGGRIPG
+76 NTFAGGRIPG

-118 RNETQVI
+118 RYETQVI
-125 GNVLSADPEILPD
+125 GNVLSADPEIMPD
-138 VLNITGA
+138 VLSITGA
-145 SIALCCSPIPFTIP
+145 STALYCSSIPFDIP
-159 IAAVRVGLVGGEFII
+159 IAAVRVGRVDGEFII
-174 NPTRSQVAEG
+174 NPTRTQIAEG
-184 DLDLILASRRE
+184 DLDLILAARRD

-209 DQILDALEFAQPSI
+209 ETILDALDFAQPSI

-230 QRLYDQLQPEKRA
+230 QRIYDQLQPVKRE
-243 FEPYEIDSAIE
+243 FKPVEIDAAIVDKAE
-254 QAVKERVG
+254 QLVG
-262 VAVKETL
+262 DKIKETL
-269 GIADKIQ
+269 AIKDKIT
-276 QRNTLEDIRNEML
+276 QRNTMDELRGSMIDGLDDEDAE
-289 DALDEEEAENR
+289 DAGDFKEAF
-300 DDYKESY
+300 YG
-307 YDLIKKI
+307 LIEKY
-314 TRTGVLEDRV
+314 TRSGVLDDRV
-324 RSDGRAFDEVRE
+324 RADGRAFDEIRP

-362 TTTLGTALDSK
+362 TTTLGTAMDSK

-379 GEWWKKFMLHYNFP
+379 GEWWKKFYLHYNFP

-422 PLLPSEDDFPYVLR
+422 PLLPTEEDFPYVLR

-451 SICGATLSLMD
+451 SVCGATLSLMD
-462 AGVPIS
+462 AGVPIT

-481 GDVYA
+481 GDNYA
-486 VLSDIAGEEDHHGDM
+486 VLSDIAGEEDHYGDM

-515 QMDIKATGLS
+515 QMDIKVTGLS
-525 REIFAEALEQAKKA
+525 REIFAEALEQARQA
-539 RMQILGKMREAIAE
+539 RMHILGEMRKAISE
-553 PRPETSRYAPRILSI
+553 PREETSRYAPRILAI
-568 KISVDRIRDIIGP
+568 KIPVDRIRDIIGP

-606 IAATDVEAGQKALSI
+606 IAATDVEAGQKALAI

-626 QEAEVG
+626 AEAEIG
-632 KVYAGKVRSIKDFGA
+632 KIYAGTVRSIKDFGA

-659 HISEVADHH
+659 HISEVSEQH
-668 VDNVRDHVNEGDEIM
+668 VKDIREYVNEGDELF
-683 VKVVNIDERDRIR
+683 VKVINIDERDRIR
-696 LSMKALTEEER
+696 LSLKAITED
-707 EKAGLKVGS
+707 EKAKMEQQADSDE